1 MKVCVVR
8 QGIVVDVWSRC
19 EVEAAVSMYVGMPCK
34 PHCVK
39 GQTELDFYTKILLLV
54 KHDYKM

>member
-1 MKVCVVR
+1 
-8 QGIVVDVWSRC
+8 VVDVWSRC